1 MLKALTKGGG
11 VQNYGYHA
19 NIILEQA
26 GWGRAELPL
35 FYPSLLQVVIDYK
48 SHKFEG
54 KKGEILR
61 GLMIEMDFE
70 GVGGVWKLIKLELKN
85 IPYKADFYDLEMHHT
100 TQYGYQV
107 SAPLGL
113 CFSCNQPGRLDH
125 QSLTVCN
132 LERKKS

>member
-1 MLKALTKGGG
+1 M
-11 VQNYGYHA
+11 
-19 NIILEQA
+19 ILIFFD
-26 GWGRAELPL
+26 GIPL
-35 FYPSLLQVVIDYK
+35 IHLSLIDICHPLLQVVIDYK

-54 KKGEILR
+54 LKGEVLR

-85 IPYKADFYDLEMHHT
+85 IPYNANFYDLELHHT

-113 CFSCNQPGRLDH
+113 CFSCNQPGKGCL
-125 QSLTVCN
+125 QWNV
-132 LERKKS
+132 KSYSG